1 MENENLFILNIK
13 QLITMD
19 RKYGVPR
26 IGENMTKLG
35 IIKNG
40 AIAVK
45 NEKIDFVGTT
55 KEIKARYEL
64 LKDSKVIN
72 AANKIVTPGF
82 VDPHTHIIFAGSRE
96 RELKMKLDG
105 KSYLEILESDG
116 GILSTV
122 RNTRSASK
130 EDLIENGMKIL
141 NKMMEYGTT
150 TIETKSGYGL
160 TVKDELKSLRVI
172 KALNQRHPIE
182 IISTFLG
189 AHAVPPEYKGKTQEY
204 VDLIVDEM
212 IPKIANEQ
220 LAQYC
225 DVFCEKG
232 IFSVEQTR
240 EILQTAINYRLK
252 PIIHID
258 EMTDTNGAKLAAEL
272 DAIHV
277 SHVLKS
283 NKNGLRQLAK
293 KRIVACL
300 LPGTPFCSMMDHY
313 APAREMI
320 NLGIPI
326 ALATDLNPNCWTES
340 MQFIMQLAC
349 YTMKLTPAEALTS
362 STLNA
367 ACAVQKEDQ
376 IGSLEVGNN
385 ADIIIFDV
393 PTYHHLVYHFGINH
407 VSKVIKNGEIL
418 FNII

>member
-1 MENENLFILNIK
+1 MENADLFIHNIS
-13 QLITMD
+13 QLITLN
-19 RKYGVPR
+19 RTYGAPR
-26 IGENMTKLG
+26 IRENMSKLG
-35 IIKNG
+35 IIENG

-45 NEKIDFVGTT
+45 NGRVDFVGTT
-55 KEIKARYEL
+55 KELKERYEL
-64 LKDSKVIN
+64 GKDSMVID
-72 AANKIVTPGF
+72 ASNKIVTPGF

-96 RELKMKLDG
+96 RELKMKLEG
-105 KSYLEILESDG
+105 KSYLEILESGG
-116 GILSTV
+116 GILNTV
-122 RNTRSASK
+122 KNTRSASK
-130 EDLIENGMKIL
+130 EELIDNGMKIL

-160 TVKDELKSLRVI
+160 NIEDELKSLRVI
-172 KALNQRHPIE
+172 KILNERHPIE

-204 VDLIVDEM
+204 VDLIIDEM
-212 IPKIANEQ
+212 IPIIANEE

-240 EILQTAINYRLK
+240 QILQAASMYGLK

-258 EMTDTNGAKLAAEL
+258 EMADTNGAKLAAEL
-272 DAIHV
+272 DAIQV
-277 SHVLKS
+277 GHVLQS
-283 NKNGLRQLAK
+283 NKKGLRQLAK
-293 KRIVACL
+293 KKIVACL

-320 NLGIPI
+320 DMGIPI

-349 YTMKLTPAEALTS
+349 YNMKLTPAEAFTS

-367 ACAVQKEDQ
+367 ACAIQKENQ
-376 IGSLEVGNN
+376 IGTLEEGKN
-385 ADIIIFDV
+385 ADIVIFNI

-407 VSKVIKNGEIL
+407 VSKVIKNGEIV
-418 FNII
+418 FNNV